1 MSTPHYAVILAGGRG
16 ERFWPLSTSRHPKQ
30 LLSLVGDTPLLA
42 QAVDRLE
49 GLIEPDHVFV
59 ITNTDLVDASR
70 RAAPSLPPGNVIGE
84 PVGRDTAAA
93 VALGAALVKAR
104 APNGA
109 FCILTADHIINDLPL
124 YRDTLREGLA
134 LAHAQDVLL
143 TIGIHPTK
151 PATGYGYIESGEPVS
166 HAGRIEFF
174 RATRFVEKPDLATAE
189 AYLSSG
195 SYYWNAGMFMWSVAS
210 LEKAFGIHRPQ
221 LADLI
226 ATLVPAIQADALAPA
241 LEREYAALEKISIDY
256 ALMEKADNIVMAKGT
271 FPWDDVGSWSALENH
286 FDPDEDDNIRVGA
299 AELLN
304 SSGNIVISGNRLTA
318 LIGVSDL
325 IVVQADGA
333 TLVCPKD
340 KAQDVRKLVEQ
351 LRAAKQYDEIL

>member
-1 MSTPHYAVILAGGRG
+1 MSESDYAVILAGGRG
-16 ERFWPLSTSRHPKQ
+16 ERFWPLSTARNPKQ
-30 LLSLVGDTPLLA
+30 LLSLVGETPLLA
-42 QAVDRLE
+42 QAVARLE
-49 GLIEPDHVFV
+49 GLIDPDRVFV

-70 RAAPSLPPGNVIGE
+70 RAAPTLPAGNVIGE

-104 APNGA
+104 SPNGA
-109 FCILTADHIINDLPL
+109 FCVLTADHIIGDLPL
-124 YRDTLREGLA
+124 YRETLREGLA
-134 LAHAQDVLL
+134 LARARDVLL

-166 HAGRIEFF
+166 HAGRIAFF
-174 RATRFVEKPDLATAE
+174 RATRFVEKPDLETAK
-189 AYLSSG
+189 AYLASG
-195 SYYWNAGMFMWSVAS
+195 SYHWNAGMFMWSVAS
-210 LEKAFGIHRPQ
+210 LEKAFAMHRPQ

-226 ATLVPAIQADALAPA
+226 GALTPAIEADALAPA
-241 LEREYAALEKISIDY
+241 LDREYAVLEKISIDY

-286 FDPDEDDNIRVGA
+286 FVADEDGNIRVGA
-299 AELLN
+299 AELLD
-304 SSGNIVISGNRLTA
+304 SSGNIVISEDRVTG

-340 KAQDVRKLVEQ
+340 RAQDVRKLVEQ
-351 LRAAKQYDEIL
+351 LRAAKRYDDVL